1 MGGSHISIYIV
12 IWMKILPKFRISII
26 SDTKQAKFWIFFG
39 PLMPNQRFKN
49 MMGGSHIS
57 IHIVT

>member
-39 PLMPNQRFKN
+39 PLMPN
-49 MMGGSHIS
+49 
-57 IHIVT
+57 